1 MTKKRKSKRK
11 STRKKLGAGPPDYFN
26 QYSKKEQLERVLDL
40 VKESNL
46 KQSNPKDVVTDL
58 RTSKPVVFNSTIWS
72 KLSYFNASAVNGEFG
87 AHREHMKTIVYMLKH
102 DVYEHKTSNK
112 RAWKKSI
119 NDAIFKNNYLEQFQ
133 DKNYNGPLIKERDI
147 TGITLKD
154 LTIILLEHR
163 LKLLDWLNEQKLNEQ
178 KTRAKKAAEM
188 QKAAEKDAAHA
199 AENKAV
205 PNAFNFERTPPNHW
219 NAENV
224 QRPIPDT
231 FND

>member
-1 MTKKRKSKRK
+1 M
-11 STRKKLGAGPPDYFN
+11 
-26 QYSKKEQLERVLDL
+26 DL
-40 VKESNL
+40 VKQSNL
-46 KQSNPKDVVTDL
+46 KQSNLKDVVTDL

-72 KLSYFNASAVNGEFG
+72 KLSYFNASAVTGEFG

-112 RAWKKSI
+112 DKWKKSI
-119 NDAIFKNNYLEQFQ
+119 NDAIYKGDYLAMFEH
-133 DKNYNGPLIKERDI
+133 KNYNGPLIKERDI

-188 QKAAEKDAAHA
+188 QKAAEKAD
-199 AENKAV
+199 
-205 PNAFNFERTPPNHW
+205 PNPFNFERTPPNHW
-219 NAENV
+219 NALYAENV